1 MSDEETLEQL
11 RRLKNTVMGASN
23 RLRLLAGEFPPDDA
37 RALQESA
44 AALAETAQEL
54 DRLLARIR
62 R

>member
-1 MSDEETLEQL
+1 VSNEETLEQL

-23 RLRLLAGEFPPDDA
+23 RLRLLAREFPADEA
-37 RALQESA
+37 HSLQESA
-44 AALAETAQEL
+44 AVLADAAQNL

>member
-1 MSDEETLEQL
+1 VSDTETLEQL

-23 RLRLLAGEFPPDDA
+23 RLRLLAGEFPPEDA
-37 RALQESA
+37 RALQKSA
-44 AALAETAQEL
+44 SVLADAAQEL